1 MNPAYSVIFFTT
13 ASGAGY
19 GLLIW
24 LGVAA
29 VFFDM
34 PAHRWFG
41 LAAFA
46 VALALITV
54 GLLAST
60 FHLGHP
66 ERAWRGLTQWRSSWL
81 SREGVAAVLT
91 YIPAGLAAIGWVLLT
106 RNSGVWAWRGAATA
120 FLAVVTVFCTAMIYQ
135 SLRAI
140 PRWNTPW
147 VAPVYLAFALA
158 SGALLFHFGVRT
170 FGLGLAWSG
179 WAAATLTAAAWA
191 VKLVYWSRIDGAAAR
206 STAES
211 ATGLGHLG
219 KVRLFEAPHT
229 GDNYLMR
236 EMGYKIARK
245 HARRLR
251 IIALILGGA
260 LPVVLAAGATQLPDL
275 AAAFVA
281 AIAVIS
287 AGAGLLV
294 ERWLFFAEAVHTIS
308 LYYGTDAA

>member
-19 GLLIW
+19 GFLVW

-29 VFFDM
+29 LLCGL
-34 PAHRWFG
+34 PADRWFG
-41 LAAFA
+41 VASFG
-46 VALALITV
+46 VALALITA
-54 GLLAST
+54 GLLSST

-66 ERAWRGLTQWRSSWL
+66 ERAWRAVTQWRSSWL
-81 SREGVAAVLT
+81 AREGVAAIAT
-91 YIPAGLAAIGWVLLT
+91 YIPAGLAAIGWVFLT
-106 RNSGVWAWRGAATA
+106 RNDGIWAWLIAATIV
-120 FLAVVTVFCTAMIYQ
+120 LAVVTVLCTGMIYQ

-140 PRWNTPW
+140 PRWNTPL
-147 VAPVYLAFALA
+147 VVPVYLLFALA
-158 SGALLFHFGVRT
+158 SGGLLFHLGVRA
-170 FGLGLAWSG
+170 FGLDLAASG
-179 WAAATLTAAAWA
+179 WGVAALTAAAWA
-191 VKLVYWSRIDGAAAR
+191 LKLSYWKAIDNAAPR

-245 HARRLR
+245 HAQRLR
-251 IIALILGGA
+251 KIALILGA
-260 LPVVLAAGATQLPDL
+260 AIPLLATAVATQLPDL
-275 AAAFVA
+275 AAALLAF
-281 AIAVIS
+281 IAVIS

-294 ERWLFFAEAVHTIS
+294 ERWLFFAEATHAVA
-308 LYYGTDAA
+308 LYYGTDAV

>member
-1 MNPAYSVIFFTT
+1 MTPAYSVIFFTT

-19 GLLIW
+19 GLLTW
-24 LGVAA
+24 LGVAV

-41 LAAFA
+41 FGAFA
-46 VALALITV
+46 VALTLVTI

-81 SREGVAAVLT
+81 SREGVVAVAT
-91 YIPAGLAAIGWVLLT
+91 YIPAGLAAIGWVLLL
-106 RNSGVWAWRGAATA
+106 RNDGIWAWMAAA
-120 FLAVVTVFCTAMIYQ
+120 AALLAVVTVLCTAMIYQ

-158 SGALLFHFGVRT
+158 SGALLFHFGVRA
-170 FGLGLAWSG
+170 FGLGFAWSG
-179 WAAATLTAAAWA
+179 WGAAVLTAAAWA
-191 VKLVYWSRIDGAAAR
+191 IKLIYWSRIDGATTR

-251 IIALILGGA
+251 IIALVLGGA
-260 LPVVLAAGATQLPDL
+260 IPVVLAAIATQLPDL
-275 AAAFVA
+275 AATLLGLV
-281 AIAVIS
+281 AVIS
-287 AGAGLLV
+287 AGAGLLI
-294 ERWLFFAEAVHTIS
+294 ERWLFFAEAVHAVS
-308 LYYGTDAA
+308 LYYGTDTA

>member
-19 GLLIW
+19 GLLTW
-24 LGVAA
+24 LGVA
-29 VFFDM
+29 VLFFDL

-46 VALALITV
+46 VALALITG

-81 SREGVAAVLT
+81 AREGVVAVAT
-91 YIPAGLAAIGWVLLT
+91 YVPAGLAAIGWVFLA
-106 RNSGVWAWRGAATA
+106 RNDGIWAWLAAATVV
-120 FLAVVTVFCTAMIYQ
+120 LAVVTVLCTAMIYH

-140 PRWNTPW
+140 PRWNNVW
-147 VAPVYLAFALA
+147 VLPVYLGLALA
-158 SGALLFHFGVRT
+158 SGALLFHFGVRA
-170 FGLGLAWSG
+170 FGLGFAWSG
-179 WAAATLTAAAWA
+179 WVAAALTVAAWA
-191 VKLVYWSRIDGAAAR
+191 LKLAYWRAIDSAAPR

-245 HARRLR
+245 HAQRLR
-251 IIALILGGA
+251 MIALLFGA
-260 LPVVLAAGATQLPDL
+260 AIPVVLAVLATQLPDV
-275 AAAFVA
+275 AAALVA
-281 AIAVIS
+281 LLAVVS

-294 ERWLFFAEAVHTIS
+294 ERWLFFAEAVHTVS

>member
-24 LGVAA
+24 LGVGAA
-29 VFFDM
+29 YLDL
-34 PAHRWFG
+34 PADRWFG

-46 VALALITV
+46 VALALITF

-81 SREGVAAVLT
+81 SREGVAAVIT
-91 YIPAGLAAIGWVLLT
+91 YIPAGLAAIGWVFLA
-106 RNSGVWAWRGAATA
+106 RNDGVWAWLGAAA
-120 FLAVVTVFCTAMIYQ
+120 AILAIVTVFCTAMIYQ

-158 SGALLFHFGVRT
+158 SGALLFHFGVRA
-170 FGLGLAWSG
+170 FGLGLAWTG
-179 WAAATLTAAAWA
+179 WGTAVLIAAAWA
-191 VKLVYWSRIDGAAAR
+191 IKLAYWQHIDTAAAR
-206 STAES
+206 STAET

-229 GDNYLMR
+229 GENYLLR

-251 IIALILGGA
+251 MIALALGGA
-260 LPVVLAAGATQLPDL
+260 IPVVLAAVATQLPDM
-275 AAAFVA
+275 AGAFVGLA
-281 AIAVIS
+281 AVIS

-294 ERWLFFAEAVHTIS
+294 ERWLFFAEAVHAVS
-308 LYYGTDAA
+308 LYYGADAA

>member
-19 GLLIW
+19 GLLTW
-24 LGVAA
+24 LGVA
-29 VFFDM
+29 VLFFDL

-46 VALALITV
+46 VALALITG

-81 SREGVAAVLT
+81 AREGVVAVAT
-91 YIPAGLAAIGWVLLT
+91 YIPAGLAAIGWV
-106 RNSGVWAWRGAATA
+106 
-120 FLAVVTVFCTAMIYQ
+120 FLARNDGIWSWLIAAAALLAVATVLCTAMIYQ

-140 PRWNTPW
+140 PRWNNSW
-147 VAPVYLAFALA
+147 VLPVYLAMALA

-170 FGLGLAWSG
+170 FGLGFVGSG
-179 WAAATLTAAAWA
+179 WLAAFLTIVAWA
-191 VKLVYWSRIDGAAAR
+191 IKLAYWRSIDGVAPRA
-206 STAES
+206 TAES

-229 GDNYLMR
+229 GDNYLTR

-245 HARRLR
+245 HARQLR
-251 IIALILGGA
+251 MIALILGGA
-260 LPVVLAAGATQLPDL
+260 IPIILAALATQLPDV
-275 AAAFVA
+275 AAALVALFA
-281 AIAVIS
+281 AIS
-287 AGAGLLV
+287 ASAGLLV
-294 ERWLFFAEAVHTIS
+294 ERWLFFAEAVHTVS
-308 LYYGTDAA
+308 LYYGTEAA

>member
-19 GLLIW
+19 GLLTW
-24 LGVAA
+24 LGVA
-29 VFFDM
+29 VLFFDM

-46 VALALITV
+46 VALALITG

-81 SREGVAAVLT
+81 AREGVVAVAT
-91 YIPAGLAAIGWVLLT
+91 YIPAGFAAIGWIFLT
-106 RNSGVWAWRGAATA
+106 RNDGIWAWLIVATA
-120 FLAVVTVFCTAMIYQ
+120 ILAVATVLCTAMIYR

-147 VAPVYLAFALA
+147 VLPVYLGLALA
-158 SGALLFHFGVRT
+158 SGALLFHFGVRA
-170 FGLGLAWSG
+170 FGLGFAWSG
-179 WAAATLTAAAWA
+179 WAAAIITIIAWA
-191 VKLVYWSRIDGAAAR
+191 IKLAYWQGIDGAAPRA
-206 STAES
+206 TAES

-245 HARRLR
+245 HAKRLR
-251 IIALILGGA
+251 TIALILGGA
-260 LPVVLAAGATQLPDL
+260 IPVILAALATQLPDV
-275 AAAFVA
+275 AAALVA
-281 AIAVIS
+281 LIAVVS

-294 ERWLFFAEAVHTIS
+294 ERWLFFAEAVHTVS

>member
-19 GLLIW
+19 GLLTW
-24 LGVAA
+24 LGVA
-29 VFFDM
+29 VLFFDL

-46 VALALITV
+46 VALTLITV

-81 SREGVAAVLT
+81 SREGVVAVAT
-91 YIPAGLAAIGWVLLT
+91 YIPAGLAAIGWVFLT
-106 RNSGVWAWRGAATA
+106 NNDGIWAWLSAVAAV
-120 FLAVVTVFCTAMIYQ
+120 LAVVTVLCTAMIYQ

-147 VAPVYLAFALA
+147 VMAGYLGLALA

-170 FGLGLAWSG
+170 FGLGFAWSG
-179 WAAATLTAAAWA
+179 WAAALLTIAAWA
-191 VKLVYWSRIDGAAAR
+191 IKLAYWNSIDNAAPRA
-206 STAES
+206 TAET

-236 EMGYKIARK
+236 EMGYKIARN
-245 HARRLR
+245 HAKRLR
-251 IIALILGGA
+251 TIALILGGA
-260 LPVVLAAGATQLPDL
+260 IPVVLAVVATQLPDVT
-275 AAAFVA
+275 AALVA
-281 AIAVIS
+281 LLAVIS

>member
-1 MNPAYSVIFFTT
+1 VNPAYSVIFFTT

-19 GLLIW
+19 GLLTCIG
-24 LGVAA
+24 LVG
-29 VFFDM
+29 VFFGM
-34 PAHRWFG
+34 PADRWFG
-41 LAAFA
+41 LAVYA
-46 VALALITV
+46 VALVLITA

-60 FHLGHP
+60 AHLGHP
-66 ERAWRGLTQWRSSWL
+66 ERAWRALTQWRSSWL

-91 YIPAGLAAIGWVLLT
+91 YIPAGLAVIGWVLLG
-106 RNSGVWAWRGAATA
+106 RNDGILVWLAAIA
-120 FLAVVTVFCTAMIYQ
+120 AILSIVTVFCTAKIYQ

-140 PRWNTPW
+140 PRWNSPW
-147 VAPVYLAFALA
+147 VTPVYLGFALA
-158 SGALLFHFGVRT
+158 SGALLFHLGVRA
-170 FGLGLAWSG
+170 FGFGFPGTG
-179 WAAATLTAAAWA
+179 WGAAIFTVAAWTL
-191 VKLVYWSRIDGAAAR
+191 KLAYWRQIDGAAPR

-251 IIALILGGA
+251 RIALVLGGVI
-260 LPVVLAAGATQLPDL
+260 PVILAVVATQMPDL
-275 AAAFVA
+275 AGALVSLV
-281 AIAVIS
+281 AVIS

-294 ERWLFFAEAVHTIS
+294 ERWLFFAEAVHAVS
-308 LYYGTDAA
+308 LYYGTDAV

>member
-1 MNPAYSVIFFTT
+1 VNPAYSVIFFTT

-19 GLLIW
+19 GLLTW

-29 VFFDM
+29 LFFDM

-41 LAAFA
+41 VAAFA
-46 VALALITV
+46 VALALITA

-81 SREGVAAVLT
+81 AREGVVAVAT

-106 RNSGVWAWRGAATA
+106 RNDGIWAWLAAA
-120 FLAVVTVFCTAMIYQ
+120 AAVLAVVTVLCTAMIYQ

-140 PRWNTPW
+140 PRWNSPW

-158 SGALLFHFGVRT
+158 SGALLFHFGVRA
-170 FGLGLAWSG
+170 FGLGFAWSG
-179 WAAATLTAAAWA
+179 WAAAALTAAAWA
-191 VKLVYWSRIDGAAAR
+191 IKLAYWSGIDNAAPR

-245 HARRLR
+245 HARQLR
-251 IIALILGGA
+251 IIALVLGGA
-260 LPVVLAAGATQLPDL
+260 IPVVLVAVATQLPD
-275 AAAFVA
+275 VA
-281 AIAVIS
+281 GALVGLIAVIS

-294 ERWLFFAEAVHTIS
+294 ERWLFFAEAVHAVS
-308 LYYGTDAA
+308 LYYGADAA

>member
-19 GLLIW
+19 GLLICI
-24 LGVAA
+24 GAVA
-29 VFFDM
+29 VFFGM
-34 PAHRWFG
+34 PADRWFG
-41 LAAFA
+41 LAVYGA
-46 VALALITV
+46 ALVLITA

-81 SREGVAAVLT
+81 AREGVAAVVT
-91 YIPAGLAAIGWVLLT
+91 YIPAGLAAIGWVLLA
-106 RNSGVWAWRGAATA
+106 RNDGIWAWLAAA
-120 FLAVVTVFCTAMIYQ
+120 AAVLAVVTVLCTAMIYR

-147 VAPVYLAFALA
+147 VAPVYLGFALA
-158 SGALLFHFGVRT
+158 SGVLLFHFFVRA
-170 FGLGLAWSG
+170 FGLGFPSIG
-179 WAAATLTAAAWA
+179 WGAAIITIIAWA
-191 VKLVYWSRIDGAAAR
+191 IKLAYWQGIDSAAPRA
-206 STAES
+206 TAES

-245 HARRLR
+245 HAKRLR

-260 LPVVLAAGATQLPDL
+260 VPVVLAALATQLPDVTGAL
-275 AAAFVA
+275 VA
-281 AIAVIS
+281 LIAVVS

-294 ERWLFFAEAVHTIS
+294 ERWLFFAEAVHTVS

>member
-1 MNPAYSVIFFTT
+1 VTPAYSVIFFTT

-19 GLLIW
+19 GLLTW
-24 LGVAA
+24 LGVA
-29 VFFDM
+29 VLFFDM

-46 VALALITV
+46 VALSLITV

-60 FHLGHP
+60 LHLGHP

-81 SREGVAAVLT
+81 SREGVVAVIT
-91 YIPAGLAAIGWVLLT
+91 YIPAGLAAIGWVFLT
-106 RNSGVWAWRGAATA
+106 QNDGIWACLVAAA
-120 FLAVVTVFCTAMIYQ
+120 AVLAVVTVFCTAMIYQ

-147 VAPVYLAFALA
+147 VAPVYLGLALA
-158 SGALLFHFGVRT
+158 SGALLFHFGVRA
-170 FGLGLAWSG
+170 FGLGFAWSG
-179 WAAATLTAAAWA
+179 WAAAILTAAAWTI
-191 VKLVYWSRIDGAAAR
+191 KLAYWKAIDSAAPQA
-206 STAES
+206 TAES

-245 HARRLR
+245 HAQRLR
-251 IIALILGGA
+251 RIALILGGA
-260 LPVVLAAGATQLPDL
+260 IPVVLVAGATQLPDL
-275 AAAFVA
+275 AAALLGLL
-281 AIAVIS
+281 AVIS

-294 ERWLFFAEAVHTIS
+294 ERWLFFAEAVHTVS
-308 LYYGTDAA
+308 LYYGTDTV